1 MTITGKTTNTFN
13 LFGSIKESTLY
24 CTMLK
29 GYGYN
34 KVQYEIITLPPW
46 CTPPVV
52 KTKQNTQSVN
62 ALLRK
67 KWYSKKQQ
75 NLLYTQ
81 RIDGSI
87 QRIMN
92 KPNTMTHNC

>member
-34 KVQYEIITLPPW
+34 KVQYEIITLQT
-46 CTPPVV
+46 CRQTRER
-52 KTKQNTQSVN
+52 
-62 ALLRK
+62 RK
-67 KWYSKKQQ
+67 
-75 NLLYTQ
+75 
-81 RIDGSI
+81 
-87 QRIMN
+87 N
-92 KPNTMTHNC
+92 KVQY